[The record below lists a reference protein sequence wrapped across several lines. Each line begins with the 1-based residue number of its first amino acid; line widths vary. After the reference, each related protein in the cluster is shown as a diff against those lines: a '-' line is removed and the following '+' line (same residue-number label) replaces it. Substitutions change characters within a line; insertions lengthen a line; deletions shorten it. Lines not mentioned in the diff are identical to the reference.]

1 MEERNIKISIDKA
14 RDWYNR
20 GGECKELALSAFS
33 EEEIKANM
41 LPNTWEEFC
50 EMYPVE
56 EDGEEWYIDVDS
68 NTSYVYK
75 GARNPKFYR
84 NVLPSLKAAEA
95 HCALMQL
102 HQLRDCYR
110 QGWIPDYTD
119 AYDKFCII
127 RQFNFHSNKF
137 EYEIINF
144 FALHHFLSFQSEEIA
159 EEFLKNFRDL
169 IEQAGDL
176 I

>member
-1 MEERNIKISIDKA
+1 MEERNIKISIEKA

-20 GGECKELALSAFS
+20 GGEYKELALSAFT
-33 EEEIKANM
+33 ENEITTSA

-56 EDGEEWYIDVDS
+56 EDGKEWYIDVDS
-68 NTSYVYK
+68 NTSYIYK

-110 QGWIPDYTD
+110 KGWVPDWKNSYQW
-119 AYDKFCII
+119 KWCII
-127 RQFNFHSNKF
+127 FDTDTF
-137 EYEIINF
+137 IITAGICYN
-144 FALHHFLSFQSEEIA
+144 HFLSFQSKEIA
-159 EEFLKNFRDL
+159 KKFLENFKDL
-169 IEQAGDL
+169 IEIAGDL